1 MEGRGWILEK
11 KNVVF
16 GNGSNVMYNKIQ
28 WDNAKISK
36 QVGEWMKD
44 DISSRTK
51 NETGKE
57 KDVSTNLHRES

>member
-1 MEGRGWILEK
+1 
-11 KNVVF
+11 
-16 GNGSNVMYNKIQ
+16 MYNKIQ